1 MDYIAAPW
9 RFAYVSS
16 ADAVTDCIFCAA
28 VGGGRDT
35 LTVAEG
41 ESVIAMLNK
50 YPYTSG
56 HTMVAPKLHTGE
68 FEALAP
74 ATLQEMMA
82 MCQRVVRA
90 LRRLYRPHAFNIG
103 FNLGESA
110 GAGVADHLH
119 LHVVPRWRGDT
130 SFMTTLAQTRV
141 LPETLDTTWE
151 RLSAALRGDGE

>member
-16 ADAVTDCIFCAA
+16 AEAVTECIFCAA
-28 VGGGRDT
+28 VGGGRDA

-41 ESVIAMLNK
+41 QSVFAMLNK

-56 HTMVAPKLHTGE
+56 HTMVAPKLHTGD
-68 FEALAP
+68 FEALP
-74 ATLQEMMA
+74 AETVQEMML
-82 MCQRVVRA
+82 MCQRVVAA

-141 LPETLDTTWE
+141 LPETLETTWE
-151 RLSAALRGDGE
+151 RLRGALEGDHE